1 MEEKYIY
8 YNNLYD
14 IYGELLTD
22 KERQVFED
30 YYQEDLSLSEI
41 ADNKNISK
49 SAVGKMLKT
58 ILDKL
63 DSYEDKLH
71 IYYKNQ
77 KLEYIINIKNIDEIK
92 KIINDLLDYTS

>member
-22 KERQVFED
+22 KEKQVFKD

-41 ADNKNISK
+41 ADNKSVSK
-49 SAVGKMLKT
+49 SAVGKMIKN
-58 ILDKL
+58 ILEKL
-63 DSYEDKLH
+63 DNLENLLH
-71 IYYKNQ
+71 IYKINQ
-77 KLEYIINIKNIDEIK
+77 ELEETLEEKDVNKIKSNIRRILN
-92 KIINDLLDYTS
+92 Y

>member
-71 IYYKNQ
+71 VCKTNKELN
-77 KLEYIINIKNIDEIK
+77 KLLEESDINTIKNDIK
-92 KIINDLLDYTS
+92 RILKY

>member
-14 IYGELLTD
+14 IYESMLTI
-22 KERQVFED
+22 KEKEVFKE

-49 SAVGKMLKT
+49 SAVGKMLK
-58 ILDKL
+58 IVLEKL
-63 DSYEDKLH
+63 DSLEDKLH
-71 IYYKNQ
+71 IYKTR
-77 KLEYIINIKNIDEIK
+77 KELESVLELEEIDCIK
-92 KIINDLLDYTS
+92 KRINEIIKS